1 MTPSNSNSNLF
12 RIYGTQENDATS
24 ALEGQ
29 STDITPISDSD
40 EERFEAGFPVPQNDI
55 APDVAN
61 DEQAQTL
68 SEEYVEEVTPDPSD
82 PLDYA
87 HEDETK
93 TGPEAEDVFTSL
105 HPKQLM
111 PPPLT
116 AVSVIAAIL
125 LLAFLTTLVLLYSRC
140 AFSLYSMRGMHYI
153 GQIVTGDQG
162 VANTEA
168 KSGDRA

>member
-1 MTPSNSNSNLF
+1 M
-12 RIYGTQENDATS
+12 
-24 ALEGQ
+24 
-29 STDITPISDSD
+29 
-40 EERFEAGFPVPQNDI
+40 PQDDI
-55 APDVAN
+55 ALDVAN

-87 HEDETK
+87 HKDETK
-93 TGPEAEDVFTSL
+93 AGPRAEDVFTSL
-105 HPKQLM
+105 SPKQLM
-111 PPPLT
+111 PPPVT

-125 LLAFLTTLVLLYSRC
+125 LLSFLSTLVLLYSGC
-140 AFSLYSMRGMHYI
+140 AFSLFRMRGMHYI
-153 GQIVTGDQG
+153 GRIVTGDQG